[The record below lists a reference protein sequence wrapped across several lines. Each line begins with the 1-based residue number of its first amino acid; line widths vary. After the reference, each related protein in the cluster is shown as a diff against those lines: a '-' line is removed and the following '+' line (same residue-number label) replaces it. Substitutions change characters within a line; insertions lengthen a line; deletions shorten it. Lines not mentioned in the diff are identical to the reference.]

1 MDHCREMIDLPLR
14 PARTM
19 SGRSATILTLI
30 LIASVCVS
38 CIQASAE
45 DADLVI
51 DSDVTWESNEV
62 IDGAIRISDGGSL
75 TISGID
81 VSVASGS
88 SIVVDNGGSLIVE
101 DSHIAATSP
110 PTGITSYGYW
120 DEGKRGSFRVPSD
133 GLDGGFSLTIH
144 SVGGASYYG
153 SQAFVGDAEPI
164 SMNGTEHTFDF
175 LDTVE
180 GEIWIGLIGYGFSS
194 VSISSVSV
202 DTGTAQFAI
211 DGIDLDS
218 VNMMAAG
225 DQGFEISIS
234 GHMAIDDSVIEG
246 GGISL
251 GEYGSLDSD
260 GGTFD
265 RVGPIQISSDG
276 ASIDLYG
283 ESVFVDSLDDH
294 DIRGTPHCDIRWADS
309 VIGSGDSERS
319 GGLTDRWERM
329 VVDQRLTF
337 DAVGVV
343 FEIDGMGP
351 DEGTSFQSF
360 SDSEGVGIV
369 DGGGE
374 RTVQIRWSDGTWWN
388 ESAIIN
394 IVSYRTGWNP
404 EGSGIDDYGGDS
416 IPLTWNQEQK
426 VDQFVPDVEWDS
438 IQIVGEGEASTSQ
451 SVAVLAEFANRGSAA
466 ASFYITCDIVE
477 TGMQADIG
485 GFQGVVVGAG
495 ESTEIQFGWRGGE
508 VGTFSIDCEILTP
521 TQLVDDGS
529 FGGGSMTAGPVV
541 WVEPTEDE
549 GLPMTPILVAL
560 AVGVGIVSLWA
571 YRKASSIEEDQF
583 EDDELDEY

>member
-1 MDHCREMIDLPLR
+1 
-14 PARTM
+14 M
-19 SGRSATILTLI
+19 SGRSATIMTVV
-30 LIASVCVS
+30 LIASICISCVN
-38 CIQASAE
+38 ASAE
-45 DADLVI
+45 DAELVI

-81 VSVASGS
+81 VSVAPGS
-88 SIVVDNGGSLIVE
+88 SIVVDNGGYLIVD

-110 PTGITSYGYW
+110 PTGISSYGYW

-133 GLDGGFSLTIH
+133 GLDEGFSLTIH

-153 SQAFVGDAEPI
+153 SQAFVGDSEPV

-175 LDTVE
+175 PDGADEET
-180 GEIWIGLIGYGFSS
+180 WIGMIGYGFSS
-194 VSISSVSV
+194 VSVSSVTI

-225 DQGFEISIS
+225 EQGFQIRVS
-234 GHMAIDDSVIEG
+234 GHMSIDDSAIVG

-251 GEYGSLDSD
+251 ENQGSLDSD

-265 RVGPIQISSDG
+265 RVGPILISDDE

-294 DIRGTPHCDIRWADS
+294 DIRGTSHCGISWGDS

-319 GGLTDRWERM
+319 GGLTDRWERR

-343 FEIDGMGP
+343 FEIEGMGP

-360 SDSEGVGIV
+360 SDSEGVGFV

-388 ESAIIN
+388 ESATIN

-404 EGSGIDDYGGDS
+404 EGSGIDDYGGDA
-416 IPLTWNQEQK
+416 IPLTWNQEQR
-426 VDQFVPDVEWDS
+426 VDQFIPDIEWGS
-438 IQIVGEGEASTSQ
+438 IQIVGNEEASTSQ
-451 SVAVLAEFANRGSAA
+451 SVAVLAEFANRGTAA

-477 TGMQADIG
+477 TGVQADIG

-495 ESTEIQFGWRGGE
+495 ESMELQFGWRGGE
-508 VGTFSIDCEILTP
+508 VGTFSLDCEILTP
-521 TQLVDDGS
+521 TQLVDDS
-529 FGGGSMTAGPVV
+529 AFGGGSMTTGQVV
-541 WVEPTEDE
+541 WSEPVEDD
-549 GLPMTPILVAL
+549 GLPMAPILVAL
-560 AVGVGIVSLWA
+560 AVGIGIAMVWA
-571 YRKASSIEEDQF
+571 YRRATEGEDESF

>member
-1 MDHCREMIDLPLR
+1 MIDLPLGY
-14 PARTM
+14 ASTM

-30 LIASVCVS
+30 LMASICVS
-38 CIQASAE
+38 CIQVSAE
-45 DADLVI
+45 DAELVI
-51 DSDVTWESNEV
+51 DSNVTWESNEV
-62 IDGAIRISDGGSL
+62 IDGAIRISEGGSL

-81 VSVASGS
+81 VSVTHGS
-88 SIVVDNGGSLIVE
+88 SIVVDNGGLLTVE
-101 DSHIAATSP
+101 DSNIAATSP
-110 PTGITSYGYW
+110 PTGISSYGYW
-120 DEGKRGSFRVPSD
+120 DEDKRGSFRVPSE

-144 SVGGASYYG
+144 SVGDASYYG
-153 SQAFVGDAEPI
+153 SQAFVGDSEPI

-175 LDTVE
+175 PDTVDE
-180 GEIWIGLIGYGFSS
+180 EIWIGLIGYGFSS
-194 VSISSVSV
+194 VSVSSVEI
-202 DTGTAQFAI
+202 DTGTTQFAV

-225 DQGFEISIS
+225 EQGFQISVS
-234 GHMAIDDSVIEG
+234 GHMAIDDSTIEG
-246 GGISL
+246 GGISIDDN
-251 GEYGSLDSD
+251 GSLDSD

-265 RVGPIQISSDG
+265 RVGPIQISSDR

-283 ESVFVDSLDDH
+283 ESVFVNSLDDH
-294 DIRGTPHCDIRWADS
+294 DIRGTPYCDISWGDS
-309 VIGSGDSERS
+309 VMGTGDSERS
-319 GGLTDRWERM
+319 GGLTDRWERV

-337 DAVGVV
+337 DAAGVV
-343 FEIDGMGP
+343 FEIEGMGP

-369 DGGGE
+369 EGGGE

-404 EGSGIDDYGGDS
+404 EGSGIDDYGGDA
-416 IPLTWNQEQK
+416 IPLTWDQEQR
-426 VDQFVPDVEWDS
+426 VDQFVPDVEWES

-477 TGMQADIG
+477 TEMQADIG

-521 TQLVDDGS
+521 TQLVDDGA
-529 FGGGSMTAGPVV
+529 FGGGSMTAGPVS
-541 WVEPTEDE
+541 WIEPIEDE
-549 GLPMTPILVAL
+549 SLPMTPILVAL
-560 AVGVGIVSLWA
+560 AVGVGIVSFWA
-571 YRKASSIEEDQF
+571 YRKATSSEDDSF